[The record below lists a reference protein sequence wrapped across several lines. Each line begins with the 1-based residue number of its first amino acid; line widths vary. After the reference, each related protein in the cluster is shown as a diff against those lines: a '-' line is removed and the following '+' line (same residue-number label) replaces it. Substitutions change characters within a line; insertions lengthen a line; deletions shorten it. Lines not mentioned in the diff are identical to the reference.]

1 MSRLKLIV
9 FGIFCAI
16 VVGKCKSM
24 NQSTIV
30 GNEEQLLQ
38 TSGLSI
44 SREMRKAS
52 EISTT
57 KPSIVNLGTTLP
69 PPTTLHHKKKTKKKQ
84 HTYIFATILWILMI
98 LIIFASLFFIGKL
111 INTHYSQ
118 RYQRLN

>member
-30 GNEEQLLQ
+30 DNEKQNP
-38 TSGLSI
+38 GPSI
-44 SREMRKAS
+44 SHKLKKSS

-57 KPSIVNLGTTLP
+57 KPSKVNLGTTLP
-69 PPTTLHHKKKTKKKQ
+69 PPTTLHHKKKKKKKQ